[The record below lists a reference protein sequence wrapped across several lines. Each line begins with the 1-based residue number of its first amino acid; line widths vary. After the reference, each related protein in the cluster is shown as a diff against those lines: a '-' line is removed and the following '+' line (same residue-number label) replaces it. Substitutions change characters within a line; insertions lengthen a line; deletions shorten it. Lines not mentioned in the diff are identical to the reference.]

1 MEKRLIDLEIRFS
14 HQDDFI
20 SQLNEVVT
28 EQQMRIERLEK
39 AILDLKKDINAENNV
54 DSRRT
59 LLDDK
64 PPHY

>member
-1 MEKRLIDLEIRFS
+1 MEKRLIELEIRFS
-14 HQDDFI
+14 HQDDFL

-28 EQQMRIERLEK
+28 EQQTRIARLEK
-39 AILDLKKDINAENNV
+39 EILDLKKNMNSEAGV

>member
-1 MEKRLIDLEIRFS
+1 MEKRLIELEIRFS
-14 HQDDFI
+14 HQDEFL
-20 SQLNEVVT
+20 SQLNQVVM

-39 AILDLKKDINAENNV
+39 QILDLKNNANSEAGV

-59 LLDDK
+59 LLEDK

>member
-1 MEKRLIDLEIRFS
+1 MEKRLIELEIRFS
-14 HQDDFI
+14 HQDDFL

-28 EQQMRIERLEK
+28 EQQTRIARLEK
-39 AILDLKKDINAENNV
+39 EILDLKKNIDSEAGV

>member
-1 MEKRLIDLEIRFS
+1 MEKRLIELEIRFS
-14 HQDDFI
+14 HQDNFI

-39 AILDLKKDINAENNV
+39 AILDLKKDINSENNV

>member
-1 MEKRLIDLEIRFS
+1 MEKRLIELEIRFS
-14 HQDDFI
+14 HQDDFL

-28 EQQMRIERLEK
+28 EQQTRIERLEK
-39 AILDLKKDINAENNV
+39 QILDLKNNTNSEAGV

>member
-39 AILDLKKDINAENNV
+39 AILDLKKDMNSENAV
-54 DSRRT
+54 DSRRS

-64 PPHY
+64 PPH

>member
-39 AILDLKKDINAENNV
+39 AILDLKKDINSENNV

>member
-1 MEKRLIDLEIRFS
+1 MEKRLIELEIRFS
-14 HQDDFI
+14 HQDEFL

-28 EQQMRIERLEK
+28 EQQKRIERLEK
-39 AILDLKKDINAENNV
+39 QILDLKNSSHSEDGV

>member
-28 EQQMRIERLEK
+28 KQEERIARLEK
-39 AILDLKKDINAENNV
+39 ALLDLKRDLNSEIGV
-54 DSRRT
+54 DTRRT
-59 LLDDK
+59 LQDDK

>member
-28 EQQMRIERLEK
+28 KQEERIARLEK
-39 AILDLKKDINAENNV
+39 AILDLKRDLNTEIGV
-54 DSRRT
+54 DTRRT
-59 LLDDK
+59 LQDDK

>member
-1 MEKRLIDLEIRFS
+1 MEKRLIELEIRFS
-14 HQDDFI
+14 HQDEFL

-28 EQQMRIERLEK
+28 EQQKRIERLEK
-39 AILDLKKDINAENNV
+39 QILDLKNNANSEAGV

>member
-1 MEKRLIDLEIRFS
+1 MEKRLIELEIRFS

-28 EQQMRIERLEK
+28 EQQLRIERLEK
-39 AILDLKKDINAENNV
+39 AMLDLKKDMHSETGV
-54 DSRRT
+54 DSRRS